1 MKLGLWMSPLHF
13 NPNSQTY
20 QQHPDWACA
29 PVGRGA
35 LLAFRQDDG
44 RSSVSVALR
53 NVPRGLVFDLLEA
66 PTGRTVG
73 RASSEELR
81 QGLRLDIGQTGGAKV
96 LLIVPAR

>member
-1 MKLGLWMSPLHF
+1 LLEDPLAGGWTAF
-13 NPNSQTY
+13 QSWDPE
-20 QQHPDWACA
+20 A
-29 PVGRGA
+29 GRGA